1 MNLLKK
7 WFSSIDWDQFWNH
20 IISVGIKIAILIA
33 LYFIFRVIGNKI

>member
-20 IISVGIKIAILIA
+20 IISVGIKI
-33 LYFIFRVIGNKI
+33 